1 MVRNLHLQVTG
12 YNHREKPRLN
22 LRNIGLT
29 AAVSTILVSSGL
41 VCKNLLYKPDHVV
54 SVEDVK
60 GKTQETLISEA
71 EDCLMRAY
79 NTSKEA
85 CSVLDPEWQEVSTN
99 LTDALNY
106 LTVANENDPTS
117 KEILDITNNIKIDAV
132 LQEVPERADIQTPY
146 GPLRI
151 LKRTKKVQEPYGAPV
166 CRVIGE
172 LNGNVFVI
180 DTVNSDWTL
189 EQLVNLTNQQ

>member
-1 MVRNLHLQVTG
+1 MVRNLHFQVTG

-79 NTSKEA
+79 NNSQEA
-85 CSVLDPEWQEVSTN
+85 SSVLDPEWQKVSNDLTN
-99 LTDALNY
+99 ALNY
-106 LTVANENDPTS
+106 LTVANTNDPTS
-117 KEILDITNNIKIDAV
+117 KEVLDIADKIKIDAI
-132 LQEVPERADIQTPY
+132 LQEAPEGEDIQTPY
-146 GPLRI
+146 GPLKI
-151 LKRTKKVQEPYGAPV
+151 LKRTKKVQGPYNAPV

-172 LNGNVFVI
+172 FNRDVFVI
-180 DTVNSDWTL
+180 DTVNNDYTL